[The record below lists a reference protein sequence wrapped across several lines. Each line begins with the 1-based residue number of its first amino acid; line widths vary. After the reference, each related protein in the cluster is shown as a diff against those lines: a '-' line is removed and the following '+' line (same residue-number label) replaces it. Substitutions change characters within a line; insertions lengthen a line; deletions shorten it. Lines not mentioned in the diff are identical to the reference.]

1 MRGLTLYGQTGKFT
15 YRMLMTVLIGQSL
28 AVFFGALVARGIA
41 AAQGDARGAT
51 YLWVGVGLAL
61 LAIAAAGTM
70 RRPYGV
76 TLGWLVQVGTF
87 VAGVVLP
94 MMVVVGVIFLAMWV
108 TCLVQGAKIDG
119 TDARRRAEAAGGA
132 EPDRAGA

>member
-15 YRMLMTVLIGQSL
+15 SRMLMTVLVGQSL

-41 AAQGDARGAT
+41 VAQGDTRGAA
-51 YLWVGVGLAL
+51 YLWVGVGLAV
-61 LAIAAAGTM
+61 LAVLAAGTM

-87 VAGVVLP
+87 VAGAVLP
-94 MMVVVGVIFLAMWV
+94 MMVVVGAIFLAMWV
-108 TCLVQGAKIDG
+108 TCLVQGAKIDV
-119 TDARRRAEAAGGA
+119 TDARRRAEAAGA
-132 EPDRAGA
+132 EPGGAGA